1 MRFLVIPLSCLLMFQ
16 GFADEPASPGSCLAA
31 EETARQE
38 PLKRPGFDKWKS
50 EHQRLLEDQSVIAH
64 YDFQEGA
71 GTLLKNKSKTG
82 SALDGTIQD
91 GTWEQGRWPG
101 KKAIRFNGKSSVV
114 EIATHKL
121 LCPLDKKQG
130 GSGEMTI
137 EAWVMAKVCGNGGI
151 LDKSSNGTA
160 ANTPYAIWMSGSRLV
175 AYMGGQS
182 GDRVLVTADDDVMD
196 KDEWIHV
203 AITINDQHLS
213 LYRNGVRVGVLKR
226 EAVETSDNGRPLLIG
241 AIGKGIWPFNGLM
254 DELVIHSRALT
265 EVEIERRAAY
275 LPDIVEPPG
284 PPSITLLSPRGGESL
299 SGGSWHRIRWT
310 SQKVSPSDV
319 VKIEWSG
326 DDGKTWTEIT
336 ATAPSTGE
344 FVWQVAKTPS
354 THCQIRISASPSK
367 LVAQCDRAF
376 SIVPAEDV
384 PEYEWVK
391 VTLAAPFA
399 PRDGLG
405 ALAFQ
410 GRMWLLGGWNPNDK
424 KNFPRICNNE
434 VWSSRDGAA
443 WILEKPNTFKDN
455 QFDSRMDWEG
465 RHTAG
470 CVVHRDKM
478 WIVGGDSNQGHYQPD
493 VWNSADGK
501 EWKLVTPAAPWGQRA
516 LHHTVAFADK
526 IWVMGGQTMPNHVQS
541 NEAFYRDI
549 WTTSDGADWTQVKPR
564 EPYWSARGMI
574 GGSVV
579 FKDRIWILGGGTY
592 DTPETPRRKFWND
605 VWSSSDGVNWVCHVE
620 KAPWEPRQYH
630 EVAVFDDRMWVL
642 EGYGPEKKPANR
654 NDVWHSADGVNWH
667 PLPNT
672 PWNPRHAA
680 GVFVH
685 DHALWM
691 VAGNN
696 MAPDVW
702 KLVRK

>member
-1 MRFLVIPLSCLLMFQ
+1 MKSRPAMRVAIRRLLTFVGLLPLLMFQ
-16 GFADEPASPGSCLAA
+16 GFAEEPASRGS
-31 EETARQE
+31 R
-38 PLKRPGFDKWKS
+38 FDRWNG
-50 EHQRLLEDQSVIAH
+50 EHQRLLDDRSVIAY

-71 GTLLKNKSKTG
+71 GTVLKNKSKAG
-82 SALDGTIQD
+82 AVLDGTIHD
-91 GTWEQGRWPG
+91 AGWDQGRWPG

-114 EIATHKL
+114 EIANHEL

-137 EAWVMAKVCGNGGI
+137 EVWMMAKVCGNGGI

-160 ANTPYAIWMSGSRLV
+160 ANSPYAIWMSGSRLV
-175 AYMGGQS
+175 SYMGRQS
-182 GDRVLVTADDDVMD
+182 GGKVLVTADDDVMD
-196 KDEWIHV
+196 KDEWIHM
-203 AITINDQHLS
+203 AITINDQQMS
-213 LYRNGVRVGVLKR
+213 LYRNGVRVGFVKR
-226 EAVETSDNGRPLLIG
+226 DAVETSDNCQPLLIG
-241 AIGKGIWPFNGLM
+241 AIGKEFWNFNGLM
-254 DELVIHSRALT
+254 DEVVLHKRALT
-265 EVEIERRAAY
+265 DVEIERRASHVPET
-275 LPDIVEPPG
+275 LEPAG
-284 PPSITLLSPRGGESL
+284 PASMTLLSPRGGESM

-310 SQKVSPSDV
+310 SQKVSLRDL

-326 DDGKTWTEIT
+326 DDGKAWTEIT
-336 ATAPSTGE
+336 ASAPNTGE
-344 FVWQVAKTPS
+344 FVWQAATTPS
-354 THCQIRISASPSK
+354 THCRMRVSTSPSK
-367 LVAQCDRAF
+367 LVAQSDRAF
-376 SIVPAEDV
+376 SIVPAPDV
-384 PEYEWVK
+384 PAYEWVK

-405 ALAFQ
+405 ALTFK

-424 KNFPRICNNE
+424 QHFPRICNNE
-434 VWSSRDGAA
+434 VWSSQDGAA
-443 WILEKPNTFKDN
+443 WILEKPNTFKDLK
-455 QFDSRMDWEG
+455 FDPRTDWEG

-493 VWNSADGK
+493 VWNSDSGK
-501 EWKLVTPAAPWGQRA
+501 EWKLITPAAPWGQRA
-516 LHHTVAFADK
+516 LHHTVAHAEK

-549 WTTSDGADWTQVKPR
+549 WTTTDGAEWTQITPR

-574 GGSVV
+574 GGSAV
-579 FKDRIWILGGGTY
+579 FKDRMWILGGGTY
-592 DTPETPRRKFWND
+592 DTPETPRRKFFND
-605 VWSSSDGVNWVCHVE
+605 VWSSSDGINWDRHLE

-630 EVAVFDDRMWVL
+630 EVAVFDGRMWVL
-642 EGYGPEKKPANR
+642 EGYGPAKKPANR

-680 GVFVH
+680 GVFVY
-685 DHALWM
+685 DNALWM

-702 KLVRK
+702 KLMRK